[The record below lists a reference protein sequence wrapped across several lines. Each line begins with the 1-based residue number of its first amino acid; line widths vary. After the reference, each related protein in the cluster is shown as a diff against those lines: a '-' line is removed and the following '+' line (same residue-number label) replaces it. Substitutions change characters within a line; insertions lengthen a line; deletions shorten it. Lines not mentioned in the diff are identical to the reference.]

1 MFVFIPSSIRR
12 GGTPTRVWQTVRMDN
27 RVVWRLMSRPEGTD
41 FESAFKLEGE
51 EIPDLKSGE
60 ILIRNHYIGMDA
72 GTRNWLK
79 SREDGFTPPLELG
92 SPMVGIL
99 VGTIEATM
107 NQGYAV
113 GQLVRAWG
121 QWSNYSVVN
130 PLEST
135 VHPLDSEIDDIR
147 HYLGLLGP
155 TGWTAYFGV
164 LDVGDAKPGET
175 FVVSAAAG
183 ATGSVAGQIARIRGC
198 KTIGIAG
205 SDEKLDWLVSDL
217 GFDAG
222 VNYKESDVESELRK
236 VCPKGIDVYFDNV
249 AGSVLDAVLPN
260 MAIHGRVALCGMMEN
275 YNIDEPVPGPYKFDM
290 LLMRRLTITG
300 FLSRDF
306 FDRAEESD
314 MRVRQWMQ
322 EGLITLRFDE
332 IEGIENALTAYGS
345 LFKGSNTGKSI
356 IKV

>member
-1 MFVFIPSSIRR
+1 MCIRDR
-12 GGTPTRVWQTVRMDN
+12 
-27 RVVWRLMSRPEGTD
+27 
-41 FESAFKLEGE
+41 
-51 EIPDLKSGE
+51 
-60 ILIRNHYIGMDA
+60 
-72 GTRNWLK
+72 
-79 SREDGFTPPLELG
+79 
-92 SPMVGIL
+92 
-99 VGTIEATM
+99 
-107 NQGYAV
+107 
-113 GQLVRAWG
+113 
-121 QWSNYSVVN
+121 
-130 PLEST
+130 
-135 VHPLDSEIDDIR
+135 
-147 HYLGLLGP
+147 
-155 TGWTAYFGV
+155 
-164 LDVGDAKPGET
+164 
-175 FVVSAAAG
+175 
-183 ATGSVAGQIARIRGC
+183 
-198 KTIGIAG
+198 
-205 SDEKLDWLVSDL
+205 
-217 GFDAG
+217 
-222 VNYKESDVESELRK
+222 
-236 VCPKGIDVYFDNV
+236 YFDNV